1 MESGKRFRGPVV
13 PLILVAS
20 VAAVVAVIAA
30 GRVAFRPESGILP
43 GRVQKPDLAPSSIA
57 SERESPKAKEARS
70 SDTPGK
76 PAVLT
81 KIGRVKWFDGR
92 KGYGFIEQPDGPD
105 VFVHY
110 SAIQMEGYKSLREGQ
125 TVEFDIVQGPK
136 GPQAA
141 NVRGPRE

>member
-1 MESGKRFRGPVV
+1 MESGKRFRGPVG
-13 PLILVAS
+13 PLIFVAS
-20 VAAVVAVIAA
+20 VAAVVAVLAA

-43 GRVQKPDLAPSSIA
+43 GRVQTPDLAPGSIA
-57 SERESPKAKEARS
+57 PERESPKAKEARP
-70 SDTPGK
+70 SDTSGK

-81 KIGRVKWFDGR
+81 KIGRVKWFDSR

-105 VFVHY
+105 VFVHF
-110 SAIQMEGYKSLREGQ
+110 SAIQMEGYKSLKEGQ